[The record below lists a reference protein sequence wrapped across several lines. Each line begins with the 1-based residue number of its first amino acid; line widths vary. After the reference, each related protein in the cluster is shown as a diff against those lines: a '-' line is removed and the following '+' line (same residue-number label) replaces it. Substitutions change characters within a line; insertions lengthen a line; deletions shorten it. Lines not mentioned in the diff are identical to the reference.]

1 MLLRGRR
8 TDMTEAIR
16 YVSFEEYLDAERES
30 ATRHE
35 LVAGRV
41 YARSGGSERHDLLA
55 QEIFVR
61 LRSGAADRGCTA
73 FISNRLLRSSEF
85 DSHYPDVMVRCGRR
99 ADEFFETSPGLLV
112 EVLSRS
118 TADDDRRR
126 KATAYMRIDSLHQYV
141 LVSQHDRRVEV
152 AARDESSGE
161 WSWIALGPGSVLF
174 TPYGDIDIDELYDS
188 VDAATT
194 E

>member
-1 MLLRGRR
+1 
-8 TDMTEAIR
+8 MTEAIR
-16 YVSFEEYLDAERES
+16 YVSFEEYLAAERES
-30 ATRHE
+30 DIRHE

-41 YARSGGSERHDLLA
+41 YAMSGGSERHDLLA

-61 LRSGAADRGCTA
+61 LRSGATGRSCTA

-99 ADEFFETSPGLLV
+99 ADEFFETSPGLIV

-126 KATAYMRIDSLHQYV
+126 KATAYMRIESLSQYV
-141 LVSQHDRRVEV
+141 LVSQHDRRIEV
-152 AARDESSGE
+152 AARDRATGE
-161 WSWIALGPGSVLF
+161 WSWTALGSGAVLF
-174 TPYGDIDIDELYDS
+174 TPFGDIDVDELYDA
-188 VDAATT
+188 VDTAVT
-194 E
+194 EG